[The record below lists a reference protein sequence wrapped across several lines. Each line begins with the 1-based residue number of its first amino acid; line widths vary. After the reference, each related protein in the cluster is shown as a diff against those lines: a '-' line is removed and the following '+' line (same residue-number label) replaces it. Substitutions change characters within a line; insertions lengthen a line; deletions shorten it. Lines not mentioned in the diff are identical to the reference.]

1 MLVARKS
8 LFKNV
13 RAACSALL
21 WAPPWL
27 RGRISLYANH
37 IHDVLCETQACSVD
51 HRGRRR
57 YRQHIRQNKPTPASY
72 ARIPTA
78 SDIACRCRF

>member
-13 RAACSALL
+13 RVACSALL

-27 RGRISLYANH
+27 RGRISLYASQ
-37 IHDVLCETQACSVD
+37 IHDVLRETQACSVD
-51 HRGRRR
+51 DRGP
-57 YRQHIRQNKPTPASY
+57 QHIRQNKPTPAY